1 MGTMPEKKTLTVQRV
16 LALVIAY
23 ICLLYTSM
31 ADFPDMKF
39 ILIGDDGQK
48 DPTTY
53 ATIARRYPG
62 RVLAIGIRQL
72 SPREV
77 AGNLGTV
84 AGRAATQPIPVTDVP
99 VFTGTTGSNLMRTML
114 PFLKQQLGV

>member
-1 MGTMPEKKTLTVQRV
+1 MR
-16 LALVIAY
+16 
-23 ICLLYTSM
+23 
-31 ADFPDMKF
+31 F

-72 SPREV
+72 SP
-77 AGNLGTV
+77 
-84 AGRAATQPIPVTDVP
+84 P
-99 VFTGTTGSNLMRTML
+99 
-114 PFLKQQLGV
+114 

>member
-1 MGTMPEKKTLTVQRV
+1 MQHKLEYAEQL
-16 LALVIAY
+16 
-23 ICLLYTSM
+23 M

-62 RVLAIGIRQL
+62 
-72 SPREV
+72 P
-77 AGNLGTV
+77 TV
-84 AGRAATQPIPVTDVP
+84 AGDLASA
-99 VFTGTTGSNLMRTML
+99 S
-114 PFLKQQLGV
+114 

>member
-1 MGTMPEKKTLTVQRV
+1 
-16 LALVIAY
+16 
-23 ICLLYTSM
+23 M

-72 SPREV
+72 SPREA

-84 AGRAATQPIPVTDVP
+84 SGRAATQPIPVTDVP
-99 VFTGTTGSNLMRTML
+99 VFTGTTGSNLMKTML
-114 PFLKQQLGV
+114 PSLKQQLGV